1 MKKKSKHIVNQI
13 QKIRAKNNIY
23 WMKLLSI
30 ALEYAPEKSKRVI
43 KDINKNDKAISKL
56 VSKL

>member
-1 MKKKSKHIVNQI
+1 MKKKSKHIVNKI